1 MCIIRIRLYSAFKSK
16 VYRLW
21 FNCMYA
27 IRLLFN
33 FSTSRNV
40 ILKISAFSNFLFF
53 FFFKKISYNSAHVLK
68 MVYKHNAIIIS
79 FPIVVNIPNSTNN
92 AFVVN
97 KGINNI

>member
-1 MCIIRIRLYSAFKSK
+1 MRLK
-16 VYRLW
+16 VKYIDYGSIVCTPLD
-21 FNCMYA
+21 CSS
-27 IRLLFN
+27 ILVLLE
-33 FSTSRNV
+33 NV
-40 ILKISAFSNFLFF
+40 ILKISAFSNFLFYLF
-53 FFFKKISYNSAHVLK
+53 LFLFFFKEISYNSAHVLK